1 MVYDQKEAKYA
12 VSYTTLNTFVPD
24 NTPRCF
30 VICET
35 FHPVKIISQ
44 SPYTYARNPSQLSLD
59 KESTHEVFDCDS
71 NNIATF
77 TT

>member
-35 FHPVKIISQ
+35 FNPVKIISQ
-44 SPYTYARNPSQLSLD
+44 SPYYVRNPSQLTPD
-59 KESTHEVFDCDS
+59 KESAHEVFDCES
-71 NNIATF
+71 NIISTF
-77 TT
+77 ST